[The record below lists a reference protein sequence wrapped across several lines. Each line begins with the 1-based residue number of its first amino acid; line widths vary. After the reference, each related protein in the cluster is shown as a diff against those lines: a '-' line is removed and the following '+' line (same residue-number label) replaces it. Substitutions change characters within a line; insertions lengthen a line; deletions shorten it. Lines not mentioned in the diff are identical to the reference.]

1 MIGEPVLNVTQP
13 QRAMLQYLSEDGH
26 CLVKLRH
33 KLYVDRA
40 GAHVPDHTVDKLLA
54 LGLIERHPYT
64 LEYNLSEAG
73 KKYLQNL

>member
-1 MIGEPVLNVTQP
+1 MNVTQP

-26 CLVKLRH
+26 YLVRLRH

-40 GAHVPDHTVDKLLA
+40 GAHVPDHTVAKLIES
-54 LGLIERHPYT
+54 GLIDRHPYT